1 MKSSLKLVIVM
12 CLYLANGFAQE
23 VIFKVDDK
31 ILNKPYHIIPFNEHV
46 LVLNRNGKVFLWDVK
61 IGKTLWHFNYGDSTE
76 IIIDK
81 NITAMGL
88 GAVPIAISA
97 NNVRYTFA
105 FDNLKKHIYLQGFN
119 KKAGCRVIDIIDA
132 ANGLLI
138 KRISTK
144 MTKNYLNFFTLTNN
158 ETSILLIDS
167 LNFYNYEIASG
178 KLIKEYKLPELE
190 KSLYDNNSSLDG
202 LLSANGEILC
212 RHYIETIARTFKF
225 KQKHFIECY
234 DTKTGKRLNS
244 FRVNL
249 EEGEGFGDDETF
261 SSFRIDNLDAYVLT
275 EKRNLNSFLNHSE
288 SLSDLTRKKIYLEGK
303 NLTPEGNQ
311 YLEKINKS
319 IDSLDAIIS
328 SGNASY
334 NVTARILKFN
344 LLDGKKLDDFSFSIS
359 NSNNLAKIDFSEIAS
374 NGIIRCDKDVY
385 KVNVSEKSII
395 KLSEQELNKGALAV
409 KTSLEDIGIKTTE
422 YGFDVV
428 KISQNKVLGSNYNLT
443 SSCKD
448 VFSDPSARFDADES
462 SMKSIF
468 LRQGFTIIPLES
480 FYEKL
485 FTPELYKQTIEGK
498 QLEPVE
504 LDIKQKVFPPPLV
517 KIVSPKSGG
526 TFETESLILEI
537 EVTDQGGG
545 IDEIKVFFN
554 GKLVDNTQRGLKP
567 VAENKSLTTK
577 TFNLLLGNGVNKIK
591 VIALN
596 NQRTESAPAEITVN
610 CKSNEVKKPNLYLLA
625 IGINKYQN
633 PKYSLNYAV
642 NDANGFVAA
651 IEKNAYRIFNEVI
664 KTSIQD
670 DKATKNNIT
679 LAINEIKQKAKPE
692 DVFIFYYAGHGVMS
706 LTSANEKAEFYIVP
720 TDVVKMYDDNEGL
733 KSKSI
738 SAKMIGDASKEI
750 KAQKQLFVLDACQS
764 GGAVET
770 FAMRGAAEEK
780 AIAQLARSTGTY
792 FCAASGSEQF
802 ATEVTELGHGV
813 FTYSLIKSLEG
824 FCKPAE
830 GGKVTVNLLK
840 SCVEDMV
847 PELTKK
853 YKGEA
858 QYPTGYGSG
867 QDFPIGVIQ
876 K

>member
-1 MKSSLKLVIVM
+1 MKSSLKLVIIM
-12 CLYLANGFAQE
+12 CLFIANGFAQD
-23 VIFKVDDK
+23 VVFKVDDK
-31 ILNKPYHIIPFNEHV
+31 ILNKPYHVIPFNEHV
-46 LVLNRNGKVFLWDVK
+46 LVLNQNGKVFMWDVK
-61 IGKTLWHFNYGDSTE
+61 IGKTLWHFNYKDSTDVTLAKDNY
-76 IIIDK
+76 IGGQ
-81 NITAMGL
+81 NFGPVAN
-88 GAVPIAISA
+88 SS
-97 NNVRYTFA
+97 NNVKNTFA
-105 FDNLKKHIYLQGFN
+105 FDNLKKQIYLQGFN

-138 KRISTK
+138 KRINTK
-144 MTKNYLNFFTLTNN
+144 ITKNYLNLFTLTNN

-178 KLIKEYKLPELE
+178 KLIKEYKLAELE
-190 KSLYDNNSSLDG
+190 KTIYDNNSSLDG
-202 LLSANGEILC
+202 LLSANGEFLC
-212 RHYIETIARTFKF
+212 RHNVETIARTFKF

-249 EEGEGFGDDETF
+249 EEGEEYGDGETF
-261 SSFRIDNLDAYVLT
+261 SSFRIDNLYAYVLT
-275 EKRNLNSFLNHSE
+275 EKLD
-288 SLSDLTRKKIYLEGK
+288 LSSK
-303 NLTPEGNQ
+303 NFN
-311 YLEKINKS
+311 EKHVIAKLVKYKLKNGE
-319 IDSLDAIIS
+319 IIE
-328 SGNASY
+328 
-334 NVTARILKFN
+334 
-344 LLDGKKLDDFSFSIS
+344 DFSFPIS
-359 NSNNLAKIDFSEIAS
+359 NLSNIAKIDISEIAS

-385 KVNVSEKSII
+385 KVNLSEKSII
-395 KLSEQELNKGALAV
+395 KLSEQELNRGALAV

-448 VFSDPSARFDADES
+448 VFSDPSARFDAVES

-504 LDIKQKVFPPPLV
+504 LDIKQKIFPTPLV
-517 KIVSPKSGG
+517 KIISPKSGDS
-526 TFETESLILEI
+526 FETENLILEI

-567 VAENKSLTTK
+567 VAENKSKITK
-577 TFNLLLGNGVNKIK
+577 TFNLLLGNGVNNIK
-591 VIALN
+591 VVALN
-596 NQRTESAPAEITVN
+596 NQRTESAPAEIKVSYKN
-610 CKSNEVKKPNLYLLA
+610 NEVKKPNLYLLA

-651 IEKNAYRIFNEVI
+651 IEKNASKIFNEVI

-679 LAINEIKQKAKPE
+679 LAINDIKQKAKPE

-706 LTSANEKAEFYIVP
+706 VTSANEKAEFYIVP

-792 FCAASGSEQF
+792 FIAASGSEQF
-802 ATEVTELGHGV
+802 ATEVAELGHGV